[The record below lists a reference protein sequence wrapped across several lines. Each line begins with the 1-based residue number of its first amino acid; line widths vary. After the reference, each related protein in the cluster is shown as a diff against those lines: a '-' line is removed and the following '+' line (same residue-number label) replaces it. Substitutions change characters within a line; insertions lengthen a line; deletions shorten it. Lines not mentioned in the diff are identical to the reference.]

1 MKNALDFILFIKN
14 DVESHGYSIKII
26 DAKFIDTG
34 DNAPSSGYFSEEN
47 KELVACLKSASFIEI
62 LAHEYCHFR
71 QTIENKRLWDHSE
84 ICYNN
89 IFEWLDGKRIKNID
103 KNRENYL
110 IYLNSYIEKLDKI
123 SSSSDFKKRIDNEEF
138 FKKIYKQKQYWEL
151 IK

>member
-71 QTIENKRLWDHSE
+71 QTIEKG
-84 ICYNN
+84 I
-89 IFEWLDGKRIKNID
+89 
-103 KNRENYL
+103 
-110 IYLNSYIEKLDKI
+110 
-123 SSSSDFKKRIDNEEF
+123 
-138 FKKIYKQKQYWEL
+138 IYKQTYITHGTE
-151 IK
+151 

>member
-1 MKNALDFILFIKN
+1 MKK
-14 DVESHGYSIKII
+14 
-26 DAKFIDTG
+26 KFI
-34 DNAPSSGYFSEEN
+34 NLISFF
-47 KELVACLKSASFIEI
+47 LVLFF
-62 LAHEYCHFR
+62 LV
-71 QTIENKRLWDHSE
+71 
-84 ICYNN
+84 ICFVYYNSN
-89 IFEWLDGKRIKNID
+89 TFVKNID

>member
-1 MKNALDFILFIKN
+1 MKKNFINLISF
-14 DVESHGYSIKII
+14 
-26 DAKFIDTG
+26 F
-34 DNAPSSGYFSEEN
+34 
-47 KELVACLKSASFIEI
+47 LVLSF
-62 LAHEYCHFR
+62 LV
-71 QTIENKRLWDHSE
+71 
-84 ICYNN
+84 ICFVYYNSN
-89 IFEWLDGKRIKNID
+89 TFVKNID

>member
-1 MKNALDFILFIKN
+1 MKK
-14 DVESHGYSIKII
+14 
-26 DAKFIDTG
+26 KFI
-34 DNAPSSGYFSEEN
+34 NLISFF
-47 KELVACLKSASFIEI
+47 LVLSFLVICLV
-62 LAHEYCHFR
+62 Y
-71 QTIENKRLWDHSE
+71 
-84 ICYNN
+84 YNSN
-89 IFEWLDGKRIKNID
+89 TFVKNID

>member
-1 MKNALDFILFIKN
+1 MKK
-14 DVESHGYSIKII
+14 KII
-26 DAKFIDTG
+26 NLISF
-34 DNAPSSGYFSEEN
+34 F
-47 KELVACLKSASFIEI
+47 LVLSF
-62 LAHEYCHFR
+62 LV
-71 QTIENKRLWDHSE
+71 
-84 ICYNN
+84 ICFVYYNSN
-89 IFEWLDGKRIKNID
+89 TFVKNID